1 MTQVKT
7 IINSKKDIKDL
18 LTSSLPQFTVFF
30 DDLPQ
35 NLNSS
40 YYILIFTTTISFSKT
55 AASNNSLFKIAKFK
69 VHFYIPAKDD
79 EIAICDKALK
89 IFSQSQYQID
99 DQYIQAPDIINN
111 KRKDIFFSVS
121 KRYLN

>member
-1 MTQVKT
+1 MTQIKP
-7 IINSKKDIKDL
+7 ILNSKTDIKDL
-18 LTSSLPQFTVFF
+18 LTSSLPHFTVFF

-40 YYILIFTTTISFSKT
+40 HYILIFTNSVSFSKT
-55 AASNNSLFKIAKFK
+55 AASNHSLFKIARFK

-89 IFSQSQYQID
+89 IFNQSQYQID
-99 DQYIQAPDIINN
+99 DQYIQAPDIVNN

>member
-69 VHFYIPAKDD
+69 VHFYIPAKND